1 MGIRTKRNMYTVD
14 GHLRKENR
22 KKYMQRLLL
31 ILSGLLL
38 SLIGQAQI
46 RENGASEQI
55 NTLYKNGVILLDE
68 NKLFEANA
76 EFERVIKLDPNHK
89 DALYNLAIIN
99 DKLGETPTA
108 IGFLLRGLKL
118 NDMRAAKILVNK
130 FNYKLTYADT
140 MQNIDISTH
149 DKYKQLK
156 NQQVLSLSDLINKIL
171 SKTPNKKEQLQ
182 ILLLWFSDNMKA
194 DSIRFFE
201 GGNPLSN
208 SEAFTKRIG
217 LCDEYSNILSAFCKA
232 ANIPNYKVAGYV
244 KYPSFSPGD
253 TFTEANHAWN
263 AINVDSSWILCD
275 LFWSTVALTAET
287 THFVKR
293 TETNYF
299 LGHPIEFI
307 NDHLPSDPIF
317 QFSDHP
323 ISLSSFTKKV
333 DGIDTTISKMKY
345 LNYTDSLNQLSKMH
359 ENEQLLK
366 IAQHSY
372 EFNKDNPNDMIAESY
387 NYAVEIINKNTATK
401 QELMKARKSL
411 TKALSVIDTSK
422 NQDIRSLKE
431 NCKNGI
437 TIIDKRLTK

>member
-1 MGIRTKRNMYTVD
+1 MR
-14 GHLRKENR
+14 NR
-22 KKYMQRLLL
+22 KKYMQRLL
-31 ILSGLLL
+31 ILGGLLL

-55 NTLYKNGVILLDE
+55 NTLYKNGVTFFAE
-68 NKLFEANA
+68 NKLFEAIS
-76 EFERVIKLDPNHK
+76 EFEGVIKLDPNHK

-99 DKLGETPTA
+99 DRLKDTSAA
-108 IGFLLRGLKL
+108 IDFLLRGLRL
-118 NDMRAAKILVNK
+118 NDKRSAKLLVDK

-140 MQNIDISTH
+140 MQNIDVSTH
-149 DKYKQLK
+149 EKYKQLK
-156 NQQVLSLSDLINKIL
+156 NQQVLSLSDLTNKIL

-217 LCDEYSNILSAFCKA
+217 LCDEYSNILSTFCKA

-244 KYPSFSPGD
+244 KYPSFNPGD
-253 TFTEANHAWN
+253 KFTEANHAWN
-263 AINVDSSWILCD
+263 AVYLDSSWILCD

-293 TETNYF
+293 IETNYF

-307 NDHLPSDPIF
+307 NDHLPSDPVF
-317 QFSDHP
+317 QFSEHP
-323 ISLSSFTKKV
+323 ISMGSFTKKV
-333 DGIDTTISKMKY
+333 DGIDTTIPKMKY
-345 LNYTDSLNQLSKMH
+345 LNYTDSLNQLSKMNQ
-359 ENEQLLK
+359 NEQLLK

-372 EFNKDNPNDMIAESY
+372 QFNKDNPNDMIAESY
-387 NYAVEIINKNTATK
+387 NYAVDVINKNTSTK
-401 QELMKARKSL
+401 QELMMARKSL

-431 NCKNGI
+431 NCKHGI
-437 TIIDKRLTK
+437 TIIDKRISSK